1 MNRERIANWYEQYKV
16 GLFRFALSILKNENM
31 AEDVLQEVFLRLLS
45 GRYAPEP
52 GKEQA
57 YLYRAA
63 RNLCYDELRKKKRNN
78 QELKLQSG
86 MTENY
91 AYIELIAPLEKK
103 EQEIVTL
110 KIAGGLTHR
119 EIGKVMGITEQAAKK
134 RYQRAIEKLREE

>member
-1 MNRERIANWYEQYKV
+1 MDRKRIAYWYEQYKV
-16 GLFRFALSILKNENM
+16 GLYRFSLSILKNEAQ

-45 GRYAPEP
+45 GRYTPEP

-63 RNLCYDELRKKKRNN
+63 RNICYDQLRKQNRNVV
-78 QELKLQSG
+78 ELDTRYG
-86 MTENY
+86 IRERY
-91 AYIELIAPLEKK
+91 EYIDLITQLSAK

-110 KIAGGLTHR
+110 KIAGGLSHR

-134 RYQRAIEKLREE
+134 RYQRAIDKLREG

>member
-57 YLYRAA
+57 YLYRAT